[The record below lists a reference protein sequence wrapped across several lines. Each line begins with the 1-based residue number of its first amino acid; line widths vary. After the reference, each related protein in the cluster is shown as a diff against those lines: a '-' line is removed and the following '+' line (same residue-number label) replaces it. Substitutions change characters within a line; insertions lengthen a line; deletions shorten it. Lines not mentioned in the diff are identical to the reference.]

1 MGAQVTAVGCLAAP
15 THYSSENNLCTDVL
29 HHHSALKALSVGF
42 GHRNT
47 TPDNYGDSASRMTT
61 SLAAGTC
68 PPADVALLK
77 TRRTGTIKRYVLVRV
92 TQPQGEHLCSAVL
105 HGRSVA
111 VFKVDTT

>member
-1 MGAQVTAVGCLAAP
+1 MAAP

-29 HHHSALKALSVGF
+29 HHHNALKALSVGF

-68 PPADVALLK
+68 PPADTALLT
-77 TRRTGTIKRYVLVRV
+77 TRCTDTTKRYVLVRV
-92 TQPQGEHLCSAVL
+92 TLEPRGNPKVSICAPLCCMVE
-105 HGRSVA
+105 V
-111 VFKVDTT
+111 